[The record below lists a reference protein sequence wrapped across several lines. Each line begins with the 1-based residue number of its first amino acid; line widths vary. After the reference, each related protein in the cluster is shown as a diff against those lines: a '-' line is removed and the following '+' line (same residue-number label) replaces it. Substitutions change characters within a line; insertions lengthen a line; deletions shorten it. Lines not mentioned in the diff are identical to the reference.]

1 MQRAHP
7 VLALSCRISAVLD
20 EEPGQIHM
28 TPEGRPMQR
37 GCPVLALGCC
47 IGTVF
52 DEKLGHIYVTVLTL
66 HAAASS
72 HTYFGLAEASAL
84 CSMTVR

>member
-72 HTYFGLAEASAL
+72 HTYFGLTEASAL